1 MNGSQTWEPME
12 SQYLLEESVERK
24 KYPGIYLFDLQQSS
38 QMFMSIGVIQLTL
51 RSPQS
56 PQILP
61 FKYPDVPRSCHIYCC
76 EVTWRANPL
85 SLPFPVVSL
94 HQVLGRFN

>member
-56 PQILP
+56 LLKPSPLNTQMYLE
-61 FKYPDVPRSCHIYCC
+61 VAIYI
-76 EVTWRANPL
+76 VAR
-85 SLPFPVVSL
+85 
-94 HQVLGRFN
+94 